1 MTVPGNATL
10 PIARAFIVILL
21 MCTALFGGVAAVVV
35 FQVDSMVRE
44 SREAFVTQSMKGLG
58 RELGNYVLHR
68 NNLLKDYA
76 AFPIMIQAVMQPA
89 TNQGNMQDFMDDLSL
104 LGKKAPL
111 TLMDFSGKTL
121 YSTQP
126 HPHCHY
132 RHNSPSDGQANA
144 QPSLLLN
151 LSVCTSSVDQKTY
164 WHIVTPIIYQGQTE
178 GYLFA
183 EIDLADIV
191 NSLSLEEL
199 SKHHQLSLSRGA
211 VAFLYLGRPMDSPAT
226 AIELPKLGLTL
237 TYRTDESMLRKGRN
251 TLLMQVTF
259 SMLFTWTLIL
269 ALTNR
274 LGNRYF
280 VRPLQ
285 RLSHFATN
293 LADGGADETDNIG
306 PRILEINELEIHLRN
321 VAAKVRQ
328 RESSRRE
335 VGDQQKAA
343 NEQLVQ
349 LVQQVTL
356 RESSLQRAK
365 SELETLNGQ
374 IIEQQQLLVQA
385 EKMASVGQLA
395 AGVAHEINNPTG
407 FVMGNLEILVE
418 YKDSIQCLLK
428 GYEALEADIVS
439 LGNGAEIPDSDT
451 LLSILEKVRLIK
463 SEQDIAY
470 IMADIDTLL
479 VDSLRGTERIHNI
492 VKDLKS
498 FSRVDDGDTK
508 EVELN
513 EEVIETALR
522 LVWNEMKYKCTLKK
536 SLTALPLI
544 NCRPGELSQVIMNL
558 LINACDAIEQ
568 EGEVTL
574 SSHCENS
581 SITIEVS
588 DTGTG
593 ISDEHVLKLF
603 DPFFTTKDIGKGTGL
618 GLSIS
623 HGIVQRHGGSLTVSS
638 QLGKGTTFTVNLPV
652 EAPTEITQPPSNRL
666 SGESIE
672 QVK

>member
-1 MTVPGNATL
+1 
-10 PIARAFIVILL
+10 
-21 MCTALFGGVAAVVV
+21 
-35 FQVDSMVRE
+35 
-44 SREAFVTQSMKGLG
+44 
-58 RELGNYVLHR
+58 
-68 NNLLKDYA
+68 
-76 AFPIMIQAVMQPA
+76 
-89 TNQGNMQDFMDDLSL
+89 
-104 LGKKAPL
+104 
-111 TLMDFSGKTL
+111 
-121 YSTQP
+121 
-126 HPHCHY
+126 
-132 RHNSPSDGQANA
+132 
-144 QPSLLLN
+144 
-151 LSVCTSSVDQKTY
+151 
-164 WHIVTPIIYQGQTE
+164 
-178 GYLFA
+178 
-183 EIDLADIV
+183 
-191 NSLSLEEL
+191 
-199 SKHHQLSLSRGA
+199 
-211 VAFLYLGRPMDSPAT
+211 
-226 AIELPKLGLTL
+226 
-237 TYRTDESMLRKGRN
+237 
-251 TLLMQVTF
+251 MQVTF
-259 SMLFTWTLIL
+259 SMLFTWALIL

-274 LGNRYF
+274 LGQRYF
-280 VRPLQ
+280 IRPLQ
-285 RLSHFATN
+285 LLSHFATN
-293 LADGGADETDNIG
+293 LADGGADETDHIG
-306 PRILEINELEIHLRN
+306 PRILEISELEIYLRN
-321 VAAKVRQ
+321 MAAKIRR
-328 RESSRRE
+328 RESSLHEAR
-335 VGDQQKAA
+335 DQQKVA

-349 LVQQVTL
+349 LVQKITRRETSL
-356 RESSLQRAK
+356 RQAK
-365 SELETLNGQ
+365 NELEALNGQ

-428 GYEALEADIVS
+428 GYEALEADIES
-439 LGNGAEIPDSDT
+439 LGNDAEIPDSDT
-451 LLSILEKVRLIK
+451 LLSTLEKVRLIK

-479 VDSLRGTERIHNI
+479 VDSLLGTERIHNI

-574 SSHCENS
+574 SSYFENA
-581 SITIEVS
+581 SISIQVS
-588 DTGTG
+588 DTGVG
-593 ISDEHVLKLF
+593 ISEEHMLKLF

-623 HGIVQRHGGSLTVSS
+623 HGIVRRHGGSLTVSS
-638 QLGKGTTFTVNLPV
+638 QLGKGTTFTVNLPI
-652 EAPTEITQPPSNRL
+652 EAPAENTQPPSNRL

>member
-1 MTVPGNATL
+1 
-10 PIARAFIVILL
+10 
-21 MCTALFGGVAAVVV
+21 MCTALFGGVAIVVV
-35 FQVDSMVRE
+35 FQADSMVRE

-89 TNQGNMQDFMDDLSL
+89 TNQGNIQDFMDDLSL

-111 TLMDFSGKTL
+111 TLMDFSGETI
-121 YSTQP
+121 YSTKP

-164 WHIVTPIIYQGQTE
+164 WHIVTPIIYQGHAE
-178 GYLFA
+178 GYLLA
-183 EIDLADIV
+183 EIALSDIV
-191 NSLSLEEL
+191 NSLSLEEQ
-199 SKHHQLSLSRGA
+199 SRHHQLSFSRGS
-211 VAFLYLGRPMDSPAT
+211 VVFLYLGRPMDSPT
-226 AIELPKLGLTL
+226 TSIELPKLGLTL
-237 TYRTDESMLRKGRN
+237 TYRTDECTLRN

-259 SMLFTWTLIL
+259 SMLFTWALIL

-274 LGNRYF
+274 LGQRYF
-280 VRPLQ
+280 IRPLQ
-285 RLSHFATN
+285 LLSHFATN
-293 LADGGADETDNIG
+293 LADGGADETDHIG
-306 PRILEINELEIHLRN
+306 PRILEISELEIYLRN
-321 VAAKVRQ
+321 MAAKIRR
-328 RESSRRE
+328 RESSLHEAR
-335 VGDQQKAA
+335 DQQKVA

-349 LVQQVTL
+349 LVQKITRRETSL
-356 RESSLQRAK
+356 RQAK
-365 SELETLNGQ
+365 NELEALNGQ

-428 GYEALEADIVS
+428 GYEALEADIES
-439 LGNGAEIPDSDT
+439 LGNDAEIPDSDT
-451 LLSILEKVRLIK
+451 LLSTLEKVRLIK

-479 VDSLRGTERIHNI
+479 VDSLLGTERIHNI

-574 SSHCENS
+574 SSYFENA
-581 SITIEVS
+581 SISIQVS
-588 DTGTG
+588 DTGVG
-593 ISDEHVLKLF
+593 ISEEHMLKLF

-623 HGIVQRHGGSLTVSS
+623 HGIVRRHGGSLTVSS
-638 QLGKGTTFTVNLPV
+638 QLGKGTTFTVNLPI
-652 EAPTEITQPPSNRL
+652 EAPAENTQPPSNRL